1 MAVQPVTP
9 RASGPNTP
17 EAFIADRE
25 IFWGRFTRFIVLG
38 VIVVAIVLIGMAIFL
53 T

>member
-1 MAVQPVTP
+1 MAIQSVTP
-9 RASGPNTP
+9 QPSGPNTP

-25 IFWGRFTRFIVLG
+25 IFWGRFTRFIVFAVAG
-38 VIVVAIVLIGMAIFL
+38 VAVVLIGMAIFL

>member
-1 MAVQPVTP
+1 MATQSVTP
-9 RASGPNTP
+9 QHSGPNTP

-25 IFWGRFTRFIVLG
+25 VFWARFTRFIVYA
-38 VIVVAIVLIGMAIFL
+38 VIALVILLVGMAIFL

>member
-9 RASGPNTP
+9 QPSGPNTP

-25 IFWGRFTRFIVLG
+25 IFWTRFTRFIVLAAG
-38 VIVVAIVLIGMAIFL
+38 VIALVLVGMAIFL